1 MNTTNEYTKVFTVTD
16 IPEATHKIS
25 ELQRDGFEKE
35 NIFVLTHDAKR
46 TQQVSEETDAQMIG
60 IAEEGVLT
68 TVANFFR
75 STGDEL
81 RAKLLSMGVSEEK
94 SEQLESEMDQGK
106 IIIIAWTG
114 KDSYNPPNATNIL
127 I

>member
-1 MNTTNEYTKVFTVTD
+1 MNTTNEYTRVFTVMD
-16 IPEATHKIS
+16 IPEASHKIS
-25 ELQRDGFEKE
+25 ELQQDGFDKE
-35 NIFVLTHDAKR
+35 NIFVLTHDAIR
-46 TQQVSEETDAQMIG
+46 TQKVSEETDVQVIG

-81 RAKLLSMGVSEEK
+81 RAKLLSMGVSQEK
-94 SEQLESEMDQGK
+94 SEQLEGEMDQGK